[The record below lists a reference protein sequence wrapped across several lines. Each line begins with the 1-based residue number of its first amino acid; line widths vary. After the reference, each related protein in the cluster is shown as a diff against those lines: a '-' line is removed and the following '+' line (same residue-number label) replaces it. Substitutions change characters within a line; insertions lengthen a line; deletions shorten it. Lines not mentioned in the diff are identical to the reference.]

1 MTFRVEN
8 GELVIARILHGSMID
23 RQGMLHTG
31 DVIRELNG
39 QEVGGDPTALQE
51 MLKDING
58 SVTLKILPSYRD
70 TPTPAQVGE
79 GENSKLV
86 HCSFIKPKLHEPVK
100 L

>member
-23 RQGMLHTG
+23 KQGMLHTG

-70 TPTPAQVGE
+70 TPSPAQVGE
-79 GENSKLV
+79 RKTANL
-86 HCSFIKPKLHEPVK
+86 CTPV
-100 L
+100 

>member
-23 RQGMLHTG
+23 KQGMLHVG

-70 TPTPAQVGE
+70 TPTPAQVGD
-79 GENSKLV
+79 GKQQTITHRFSQTMSSSKL
-86 HCSFIKPKLHEPVK
+86 HKL
-100 L
+100 

>member
-1 MTFRVEN
+1 MEN

-23 RQGMLHTG
+23 KQGMLHIG

-70 TPTPAQVGE
+70 TPTPAQVRE
-79 GENSKLV
+79 VKRANWYPVVLWSY
-86 HCSFIKPKLHEPVK
+86 KLHEHVR

>member
-1 MTFRVEN
+1 MEN

-39 QEVGGDPTALQE
+39 QEVGGDPMALQE

-79 GENSKLV
+79 GKRATRCNAVLFNYV
-86 HCSFIKPKLHEPVK
+86 LA
-100 L
+100 